1 MNQTNN
7 RFPTRWEQ
15 KLCLPLCVSRK
26 TEVMVQ
32 KDRYIRFDWAVK
44 VRHEVLM
51 LIV

>member
-1 MNQTNN
+1 MLTFV
-7 RFPTRWEQ
+7 RKQ
-15 KLCLPLCVSRK
+15 KK